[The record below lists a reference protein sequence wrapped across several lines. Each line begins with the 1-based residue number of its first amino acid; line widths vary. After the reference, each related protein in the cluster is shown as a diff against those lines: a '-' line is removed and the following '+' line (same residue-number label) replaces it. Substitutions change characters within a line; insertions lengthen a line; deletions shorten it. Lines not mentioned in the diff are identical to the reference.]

1 MSSRHDLIL
10 GQEIKL

>member
-1 MSSRHDLIL
+1 MSSRHDLIP